1 MKGSFLRFLVVGL
14 VNTAVGLSIMY
25 VLLHIFHHY
34 WAATFIGNAAGA
46 VVSYVLNRIF
56 TFKSGVHLSKSI
68 LRFILVIGVCY
79 GLSYYIGLQFSSWL
93 LHQLPAAVRPF
104 KKRRRYINWN
114 RSVYAFKLYGSKILC
129 IQCKQRSSRH
139 TRLASSNYEMEIG
152 VNR

>member
-1 MKGSFLRFLVVGL
+1 MKGSFVRFLVVGL
-14 VNTAVGLSIMY
+14 VNTGVGLSIMY

-34 WAATFIGNAAGA
+34 WAATFVGNAAGA

-93 LHQLPAAVRPF
+93 LHQLPAAVRLF
-104 KKRRRYINWN
+104 KKDVGILIGTG
-114 RSVYAFKLYGSKILC
+114 LYTL
-129 IQCKQRSSRH
+129 
-139 TRLASSNYEMEIG
+139 LNYTGQKYFVFNAKKEAAVIHE
-152 VNR
+152 

>member
-1 MKGSFLRFLVVGL
+1 MKGSFVRFLVVGL

-34 WAATFIGNAAGA
+34 WIATFVGNAAGA

-68 LRFILVIGVCY
+68 LRFILVIGICY

-93 LHQLPAAVRPF
+93 LHQLPVAVRPF
-104 KKRRRYINWN
+104 KKDVGILIGTG
-114 RSVYAFKLYGSKILC
+114 LYTLLNYTGQKYFVFNTKK
-129 IQCKQRSSRH
+129 KQSS
-139 TRLASSNYEMEIG
+139 TISF
-152 VNR
+152 

>member
-1 MKGSFLRFLVVGL
+1 
-14 VNTAVGLSIMY
+14 MY

-34 WAATFIGNAAGA
+34 WAATFLGNAAGA

-56 TFKSGVHLSKSI
+56 TFKSGVHLSTSI

-104 KKRRRYINWN
+104 KKDVGILIGTG
-114 RSVYAFKLYGSKILC
+114 LYTL
-129 IQCKQRSSRH
+129 
-139 TRLASSNYEMEIG
+139 LNYTGQKYFVFNAKKEAVVIHD
-152 VNR
+152 